1 VDPTAPS
8 STRRSLHAVAE
19 LLLAGPQFRASGTI
33 RLQVLPG
40 GFGTVAAPD
49 LRVEDTELVTTG
61 GRFALTGTSCAA
73 LAAAAGIDLG
83 APAGLYGEGCDV
95 GPEEVL
101 HLDAAA
107 AARILD
113 GFARGAAAL
122 RRLAPDQQPVL
133 WPEHF
138 DLGITVDEV
147 NYGVSPGDAQLPEP
161 YAYVGPWTR
170 REGAF
175 WNVPFGAA
183 RPLGELTDV
192 HALAGF
198 FAAGRDRARADPPA
212 TVD

>member
-1 VDPTAPS
+1 MDPSAPS

-19 LLLAGPQFRASGTI
+19 LLLAGPQFRASETI
-33 RLQVLPG
+33 RLQVRPG
-40 GFGTVAAPD
+40 GFGTVAAPAV
-49 LRVEDTELVTTG
+49 RVDGTELVTAG
-61 GRFALTGTSCAA
+61 GRFALAGSSCAD
-73 LAAAAGIDLG
+73 LAAAAGLDLG

-101 HLDAAA
+101 HLDPATTAA
-107 AARILD
+107 ILD
-113 GFARGAAAL
+113 GFAAGDAAL
-122 RRLAPDQQPVL
+122 RRFAPDRQPVL

-161 YAYVGPWTR
+161 YAYVGPWAR

-183 RPLGELTDV
+183 RPLADLTHAD
-192 HALAGF
+192 ALAGF
-198 FAAGRDRARADPPA
+198 FATGRARAQADPPA
-212 TVD
+212 ADD